1 MVPIVPI
8 VPVVQIVIPMV
19 TIIMTPLVTTGI
31 KILLVTRTIMFW
43 RSHCWRLPLHPGSLP
58 LPALPIATIN
68 IYKRYVY
75 QILHQEILQQEI
87 LDKVVLEQEILHQE
101 TNLPGRAW
109 WGWRCRLD
117 GCWSPWLS
125 WEQLSWLVRAPVR
138 GFTDRQTP
146 VQVGDCLVWAA
157 HLNFPLSLLAQE
169 QEALHQFWK
178 FSQLVSSPKRLPPPT
193 LRPSF
198 ESCASICLLGDSL
211 KKIRWKVI
219 FINQCNRG
227 PKTLIA
233 S

>member
-1 MVPIVPI
+1 
-8 VPVVQIVIPMV
+8 
-19 TIIMTPLVTTGI
+19 MTPLVTTGI

-75 QILHQEILQQEI
+75 QILHQEILQQKI
-87 LDKVVLEQEILHQE
+87 LDILHQE

-117 GCWSPWLS
+117 GCWSPWLP
-125 WEQLSWLVRAPVR
+125 WKQLSWLVRAPVR
-138 GFTDRQTP
+138 GNTICFTDRQTSVQTTRSPP

-198 ESCASICLLGDSL
+198 ESCASICLLEDSL